1 MTIFRLNFII
11 NNTLQY
17 SVNSL
22 FLERKK
28 KEKRKT
34 DLKDHNTKLAKMKK
48 NKNHYIIKKIAK
60 VKEGFHREKYV
71 LCLLKIFHSFQ
82 ALS

>member
-48 NKNHYIIKKIAK
+48 NKNHYIIKRRKKK
-60 VKEGFHREKYV
+60 VYTFRTPSLVSHNSSPFSPTGH
-71 LCLLKIFHSFQ
+71 
-82 ALS
+82 